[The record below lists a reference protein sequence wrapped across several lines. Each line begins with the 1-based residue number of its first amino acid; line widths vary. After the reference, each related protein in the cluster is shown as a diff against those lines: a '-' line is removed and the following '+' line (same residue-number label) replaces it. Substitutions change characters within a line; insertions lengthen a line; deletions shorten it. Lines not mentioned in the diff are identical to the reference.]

1 MKKAIVCLLALLLLA
16 GLIGCV
22 PVEEESEAQQPAKE
36 QETKTTQT
44 AKDQQKAPTM
54 EEEAPELSSEF
65 VALIEEE
72 MKPAIRASHV
82 YPHSIKLKYGDVQA
96 FGVAIQNTLRD
107 PEEFQIKVVFD
118 KAYDKYTNQID
129 VDEAVM
135 NSWLKTSIEIFEL
148 VPGEETMI
156 TIIMEVGNKMSG
168 VKPTPGTYV
177 FDVEILHRADR
188 TDMVEDYVAPK
199 ELAIRIE

>member
-1 MKKAIVCLLALLLLA
+1 MKKAIVCLLALLLL
-16 GLIGCV
+16 IGCA
-22 PVEEESEAQQPAKE
+22 PVDEESEAQQPAQE
-36 QETKTTQT
+36 QKETKTTQT
-44 AKDQQKAPTM
+44 PKAPVV
-54 EEEAPELSSEF
+54 EEETPELSSEF

-82 YPHSIKLKYGDVQA
+82 YPHSIKLKYGDIQA
-96 FGVAIQNTLRD
+96 FGVAVQNTLKD

-135 NSWLKTSIEIFEL
+135 NSWLKTNLEIFEL
-148 VPGEETMI
+148 VPGEETTL

-177 FDVEILHRADR
+177 FDVEILHRAGR

-199 ELAIRIE
+199 ELAIRIDK